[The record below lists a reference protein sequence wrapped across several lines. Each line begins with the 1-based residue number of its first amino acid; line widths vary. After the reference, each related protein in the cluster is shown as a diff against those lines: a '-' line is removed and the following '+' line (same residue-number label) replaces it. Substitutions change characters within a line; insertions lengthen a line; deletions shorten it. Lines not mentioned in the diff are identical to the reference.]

1 MMGIVG
7 IVAQELVTHK
17 TFADQAYDCDF
28 NPFGDGRG
36 FFQDVNKLDW
46 PHETFQ
52 LGSLLR
58 LLGAIEFRRV

>member
-36 FFQDVNKLDW
+36 FF
-46 PHETFQ
+46 
-52 LGSLLR
+52 
-58 LLGAIEFRRV
+58 